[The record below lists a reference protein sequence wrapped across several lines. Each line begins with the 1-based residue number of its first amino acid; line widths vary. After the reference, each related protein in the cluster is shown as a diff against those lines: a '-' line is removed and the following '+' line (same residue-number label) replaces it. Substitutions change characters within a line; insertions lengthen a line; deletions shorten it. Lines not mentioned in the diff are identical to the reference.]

1 VAGLTARK
9 KMIDWIKLEDS
20 NQYERRSK
28 EDLQNNSDNVANNH
42 CVNQRWLQYREIW
55 TLSQKLYIN
64 FT

>member
-28 EDLQNNSDNVANNH
+28 EDLQAINPTIDARN
-42 CVNQRWLQYREIW
+42 L
-55 TLSQKLYIN
+55 LSWR
-64 FT
+64 